1 MTPSHDAKE
10 RKDMMALV
18 PGCCRARVC
27 EEFFKP
33 KTARRRLKQYRKK
46 GLDVLE
52 RQMLAN
58 ITADELDGARVLEI
72 GGGIGAIQAELVAAG
87 ADNGEIVELVSA
99 YEPYALELAREKGIE
114 SRSTFRVADVLE
126 HPESV
131 APAHIVALNR
141 VVCCSPDGVRLTSEA
156 ARHAQSALVLSFP
169 RDRFWVRFF
178 VLMVNGALRLLGRS
192 FRSFV
197 HPKPSLYEAA
207 EREGFRVAT
216 AGRCIVWE
224 FATFRRVV

>member
-1 MTPSHDAKE
+1 
-10 RKDMMALV
+10 
-18 PGCCRARVC
+18 
-27 EEFFKP
+27 
-33 KTARRRLKQYRKK
+33 
-46 GLDVLE
+46 
-52 RQMLAN
+52 MLAS
-58 ITADELDGARVLEI
+58 ITADELNGARVLEI
-72 GGGIGAIQAELVAAG
+72 GGGIGAIQAELLAAG
-87 ADNGEIVELVSA
+87 AHRGEIVELVSA

-131 APAHIVALNR
+131 ASAHIVVLNR
-141 VVCCSPDGVRLTSEA
+141 VVCCSPDGVRLTNEA
-156 ARHAQSALVLSFP
+156 ARHALSALVLSFP

-178 VLMVNGALRLLGRS
+178 VLMVNSALRLIGRS

-216 AGRCIVWE
+216 TGRRIVWE